1 MHLRKVIMYWK
12 GSAPETLGCD
22 TSSFKY
28 YIPPIHAIEE
38 YTFNT
43 MPDILCLKKVVKFLP
58 GMDSPHVSPFSLWMK
73 LEEQCLEHWVQGYGF
88 SPC

>member
-22 TSSFKY
+22 TNSFKY

-38 YTFNT
+38 YCEMAARYKHF
-43 MPDILCLKKVVKFLP
+43 
-58 GMDSPHVSPFSLWMK
+58 
-73 LEEQCLEHWVQGYGF
+73 
-88 SPC
+88 